1 MATEFH
7 VPVYFDYLATF
18 SWALSGAIVALR
30 KRCDIVGLF
39 TLALL
44 TSVGGGLLRDGL
56 FLQRTPPVIS
66 DPVYL
71 PLITLATLLIAL
83 LHQRIADL
91 PMVDRLV
98 STIDAVGTPA
108 FAVVGM
114 QLALDA
120 GIPLPGVV
128 LVGAVSGVGGGVLRD
143 VVVREVPVIL
153 QPGQFFAL
161 VVVLASLA
169 FLALTLALRV
179 DTVVAAW
186 ATIGLFFVVRMLTLR
201 FNWQTRPLLRND
213 PPECPSKPQPP
224 TPGEAP

>member
-39 TLALL
+39 VLALL
-44 TSVGGGLLRDGL
+44 TSVGGSILRDGV
-56 FLQRTPPVIS
+56 FLQRTPPVLT

-83 LHQRIADL
+83 LHQRITNL
-91 PMVDRLV
+91 PVVDKLV
-98 STIDAVGTPA
+98 STIDAIGTPA

-114 QLALDA
+114 QLALRA

-143 VVVREVPVIL
+143 VIVRGIPLIL
-153 QPGQFFAL
+153 QPGQFFAVVL
-161 VVVLASLA
+161 VVASLA
-169 FLALTLALRV
+169 FLALTLALGI
-179 DTVVAAW
+179 DTVPAAW
-186 ATIGLFFVVRMLTLR
+186 ATISLFFVVRMLTLR
-201 FNWQTRPLLRND
+201 YNWQTRPLLRND
-213 PPECPSKPQPP
+213 
-224 TPGEAP
+224 

>member
-18 SWALSGAIVALR
+18 SWALSGAIVALC

-39 TLALL
+39 VLALL
-44 TSVGGGLLRDGL
+44 TSVGGSILRDGV
-56 FLQRTPPVIS
+56 FLQRTPPVLT

-83 LHQRIADL
+83 LHQRITNL
-91 PMVDRLV
+91 PVVDKLV
-98 STIDAVGTPA
+98 STIDAIGTPA

-114 QLALDA
+114 QLALRA

-143 VVVREVPVIL
+143 VIVRDIPLIL
-153 QPGQFFAL
+153 QPGQFFAVVL
-161 VVVLASLA
+161 VVASLA
-169 FLALTLALRV
+169 FLALTLALGI
-179 DTVVAAW
+179 DTVPAAW
-186 ATIGLFFVVRMLTLR
+186 ATISLFFVVRMLTLR
-201 FNWQTRPLLRND
+201 YNWQTRPLLRND
-213 PPECPSKPQPP
+213 
-224 TPGEAP
+224 

>member
-1 MATEFH
+1 MAAEFQ

-39 TLALL
+39 VLALL
-44 TSVGGGLLRDGL
+44 TSVGGSILRDGL
-56 FLQRTPPVIS
+56 FLQRTPPVLT

-83 LHQRIADL
+83 LHRRIADL

-114 QLALDA
+114 QLALGA

-143 VVVREVPVIL
+143 VIVRDVPFIL

-161 VVVLASLA
+161 VVLMASLV
-169 FLALTLALRV
+169 FLALTLALGV
-179 DTVVAAW
+179 DTVPAAW
-186 ATIGLFFVVRMLTLR
+186 ATIALFFVVRMLTLR
-201 FNWQTRPLLRND
+201 YNWQTRPLLRD
-213 PPECPSKPQPP
+213 R
-224 TPGEAP
+224 